1 MNIELLT
8 GRAAQQR
15 IETAEFRAQWKRLY
29 QQCPWRSVFQ
39 SDDFVIAWYDAYQSQ
54 FTPIVVMGTDAAGAL
69 IGLFTLAIDSDSK
82 QLVVAGTSEAEY
94 HAWLTAPQHGNEF
107 ITSAL
112 DRLRTQFPNQTL
124 TLLFVLPNVPREW
137 MAAGSRWSAHC
148 ALNTLPRGL
157 MEIGDGKR
165 FQDTLRKKKQS
176 KINRLKRLG
185 HLHLDRIY
193 DLDEFGAVY
202 DEMIVYQAL
211 RLHAIQNLSHVE
223 PDPYRKTFYLNLL
236 RAPRILHVT
245 ALRVDDQL
253 ISAQI
258 HNYNEDQARLGL
270 ITHSPFY
277 AKYSPGELHILMM
290 GAELAQE
297 EIAYFDLTPGGHY
310 KDRYATAH
318 DEVFAVNIFFN
329 RAHCTRYKIKRRLI
343 ELGKS
348 VLQRFGITPEQ
359 TKDVFAQMRDWL
371 QKWRRMKP
379 TTLLP
384 AAVHHLKRS
393 WWHTEELRVY
403 AYDLQHAQGLPETQ
417 TLKRNHLPDVL
428 AYQPLEPRQLP
439 LNQFMKQALEKLE
452 AGQHVYTQCSNGTL
466 QQYAWLVEPPSQ
478 KTSTASGLALPPD
491 AVWLTDFYTVSQG
504 PTLSEAS
511 LCQLLREAA
520 DISGAQQAFI
530 AVAADNDR
538 LRRILETL
546 GFTYQYSLFT
556 KTRWGKTTTWSTASA
571 PVTTPQIAA

>member
-29 QQCPWRSVFQ
+29 KQCPWRSVFQ
-39 SDDFVIAWYDAYQSQ
+39 SDDFVVAWYDAYKSQ
-54 FTPIVVMGTDAAGAL
+54 FTPVVVIGTDSTDAL
-69 IGLFTLAIDSDSK
+69 TGLFTLATDTSSGK
-82 QLVVAGTSEAEY
+82 LVVAGTSEAEY
-94 HAWLTAPQHGNEF
+94 HAWLTAPSDSNEF

-112 DRLRTQFPNQTL
+112 DRLRTQFPNQML
-124 TLLFVLPNVPREW
+124 TLLFVLPNVPLEW
-137 MAAGSRWSAHC
+137 TAPDSRWGQHC

-185 HLHLDRIY
+185 HLHLDRIH
-193 DLDEFGAVY
+193 DPEELGVIY

-211 RLHAIQNLSHVE
+211 RLHAIQNLSHLE
-223 PDPYRKTFYLNLL
+223 HDPFRKTFYMNLL
-236 RAPRILHVT
+236 RAPRMLHVT

-297 EIAYFDLTPGGHY
+297 EIAHFDLTPGGHY

-359 TKDVFAQMRDWL
+359 TKDVFAQLRDWL

-384 AAVHHLKRS
+384 AAVRYLKRS

-403 AYDLQHAQGLPETQ
+403 AYDLQHAHSLPETQ
-417 TLKRNHLPDVL
+417 TLKRDYLPDVL

-439 LNQFMKQALEKLE
+439 LNQFMKQALERLE
-452 AGQHVYTQCSNGTL
+452 AGHHIYTQCNDGTL

-478 KTSTASGLALPPD
+478 KTSTPPGLVLPPD
-491 AVWLTDFYTVSQG
+491 AVLLTDFYTVSQG
-504 PTLSEAS
+504 PTLPEAS

-520 DISGAQQAFI
+520 DLPNAQQAFI
-530 AVAADNDR
+530 CVAANNDR
-538 LRRILETL
+538 LRRVLETR

-556 KTRWGKTTTWSTASA
+556 KTRWGKTTTWSTAPA
-571 PVTTPQIAA
+571 PVTIPQTAS